1 MLRTRTYGFATREA
15 VENRTPRHGTVPTE
29 RTFAM
34 TETTSR
40 SVADAAA
47 RDAGLYSVPRFAGDV
62 FDLFEMRA
70 PQRHEDGASPTES
83 VYFEEWPTTE
93 RAFRELKGRFC
104 AIDGGYIARVVK
116 SEPRFNRRSGD
127 RRVQGIVT
135 FDFGCFVS
143 HDHEED
149 YVYDVL
155 DYSEEAIHTRLF
167 RADFVDRWDA
177 NHPNL
182 LGAMRWITE
191 VAPNGL
197 LGIRCS
203 RYNAFRHLHFRY
215 LLARP
220 NNVLPSY
227 LHHYTVNMRPLVAF
241 SIMEALHAQRA
252 QHGLSMAHSLRTD
265 EFAEAP
271 LHAQR
276 WNEHPQYSPRVWGD
290 PDAAPLFE
298 VTVAKAVGNMMASMR
313 AAKNTMPSEIEGIL
327 ITKARSAVTPEL
339 REQLDADMTYGG
351 CFPATCT
358 FGWSS
363 VRVGRQPRKQFA
375 AFQKAPTLRRFC
387 CKRDDLGTSS
397 SVPATDEL
405 DCSMRTWPM
414 GAEEGVEARAEIHD
428 PDEYALLLE
437 DLEGVPG
444 SIVGTRRQ
452 NAPATVS
459 QDVGENASV
468 RPISIEDEVSAPLDE
483 TFAPLDFIQ
492 RKTRN
497 VRKAISAALYTWIGA
512 RAHEMAFVRLLFQN
526 PSLEVNDTLR
536 LANGAH
542 RDDQW
547 IRCAFAKSTFS
558 MPHIASQFSSA
569 PDGRWLVDGQYFR
582 DIFPQIP
589 RAPFFVQP
597 IPQPRENESTPLHDR
612 DEMATLCHVYAAN
625 THSALRSFMRDHG
638 QLLFSDERAMQN
650 GANASARGRTDW
662 RFIGAEYPVYNP
674 YTSVHEV
681 RHVAGP
687 PLFFES
693 RVDAVVHANWT
704 NVENAAI
711 VSELADDVK
720 GRVIIVE
727 YKMLMEATKCTPRI
741 LSAKNQMQ
749 ALTNAFMFYM
759 CVGILPS
766 HCLVVH
772 STRRADYADRPLT
785 RPPTTSA
792 GSSSQQS
799 ENVAYITLLRVD
811 LTSRYQMRLFQR
823 LLTCPHH
830 NLTKYDMTYMD
841 ESHFII
847 SPHNV
852 RPVRQPAY
860 DSVFQFGDSAT
871 DQRARDMPE
880 VFCKD
885 DVRCP
890 EFSVTRYCVVL
901 HEFHRRLW
909 HPPGARHVDE
919 DDGRVRHA
927 TRVTSTQRSID
938 IALQDFRTNRV
949 NVALPREWRRAISPL
964 LKLPARNTN
973 LRKGTAVNLP
983 SIADEDAC
991 HKLWRMVSL
1000 RYNLLRADEDGVH
1013 HQPSFAVV
1021 KRVDVYQKRGGR
1033 SLSKSVFGLQLTPHD
1048 RRDGEV
1054 DNARR
1059 AAFVTPIR
1067 STIVRDDAGPIQS
1080 SEPPEARRPIPRVNR
1095 SLFAASIQFDMLRVP
1110 IDDSD
1115 VGVLGE
1121 RNYEDEPDENRDIR
1135 RNVNECVQEY
1145 AETLAREFENHDS
1158 LTLFTHILDMRDPS
1172 NGRRHFGTRDDEFY
1186 NPDPEEDD
1194 YTYRGRTS
1202 VMSRSIHR
1210 LLNVRIHAAISAL
1223 VCTPT
1228 GSGWFEGPSL
1238 EPGYSR
1244 IDVFPHVSDRGM
1256 WSNFALRLMESEL
1269 NEDDR
1274 EDVDQD
1280 LPPARRVIDVAVED
1294 LRAHLRT
1301 LNRNGSE
1308 ERRRSGNA
1316 SRSLHGHLRA
1326 RRASEAS
1333 PEEQISQR
1341 EMRAIGR
1348 RPFCATDGGS
1358 ETDVVIEWYHAQSIV
1373 FELPSHPVNVTS
1385 TDGQRPCDVSPATY
1399 PVNPMDTIPI
1409 SARCAD
1415 LHTDLMTQ
1423 LEEFCR
1429 SRRNDDTQEASRRAV
1444 QIDRL
1449 LREYD
1454 AVRRNGEMLV
1464 LESPALAA
1472 CRAFSLLFE
1481 PMAAVYG
1488 ENRYRSLLARVP
1500 DPRERRFTRSAQGA
1514 QHSVEDMQNINMIAI
1529 TIVHESNVRCEAW
1542 LDVRVAGSE
1551 YTLTGVVYRSEGN
1564 HFFGDI
1570 LRWNDTTE
1578 SVRRAVRLFRS
1589 ARINE
1594 GVEDVTE
1601 AYDGVRRPADG
1612 GNDVCCAL
1620 PTPRNAVCCLLL
1632 YCRRD
1637 CSDPQHPRAT
1647 NAHEGTACQVC
1658 DEPDRELPRHLWRYC
1673 SRDDGW
1679 PPRRCMERSESWIL
1693 CPVLYEAAGG
1703 DSESPF
1709 PREQMRQTHEEW
1721 PSLRE
1726 KWERIL
1732 VNVRAHLIARAASH
1746 PRMDKPGVLPRPTD
1760 GTDEVAISAWLQ
1772 SYLHSYDHND
1782 RFYVCP
1788 SNQISLLGGDPNEA
1802 LLNPYRTEL
1811 VHLLRQ

>member
-1 MLRTRTYGFATREA
+1 
-15 VENRTPRHGTVPTE
+15 
-29 RTFAM
+29 M

-766 HCLVVH
+766 HCLV
-772 STRRADYADRPLT
+772 
-785 RPPTTSA
+785 
-792 GSSSQQS
+792 
-799 ENVAYITLLRVD
+799 
-811 LTSRYQMRLFQR
+811 
-823 LLTCPHH
+823 
-830 NLTKYDMTYMD
+830 
-841 ESHFII
+841 
-847 SPHNV
+847 
-852 RPVRQPAY
+852 
-860 DSVFQFGDSAT
+860 
-871 DQRARDMPE
+871 
-880 VFCKD
+880 
-885 DVRCP
+885 
-890 EFSVTRYCVVL
+890 
-901 HEFHRRLW
+901 
-909 HPPGARHVDE
+909 
-919 DDGRVRHA
+919 
-927 TRVTSTQRSID
+927 
-938 IALQDFRTNRV
+938 
-949 NVALPREWRRAISPL
+949 
-964 LKLPARNTN
+964 
-973 LRKGTAVNLP
+973 
-983 SIADEDAC
+983 
-991 HKLWRMVSL
+991 
-1000 RYNLLRADEDGVH
+1000 
-1013 HQPSFAVV
+1013 
-1021 KRVDVYQKRGGR
+1021 
-1033 SLSKSVFGLQLTPHD
+1033 LTPHD